1 VSAVVNALYDAAVAL
16 VQAHH
21 PALADPV
28 LADPVLA
35 DPVLADPVL
44 ADPVLADPVLA
55 DGLPLAHGGDEGPFT
70 PAVVLVRAEPFSVIS
85 LALLAAA
92 ALYLWGVARLH
103 RRGDRWPAGRSLVF
117 LGGLVAVASVTVSG
131 IAAFDTILLSV
142 HMVQHMVLSMI
153 APILLALGAPVTLA
167 LRTLPPSPRRILLA
181 VLHSSFARLITFP
194 IVTFGLFVATPF
206 VLYFSGLYRAS
217 LADEWV
223 HGAVHLHFLAVGC
236 LFFWPLIGLDPLPGR
251 MPYPLRALLMVLSVP
266 FHTVLGL
273 TVMQSA
279 GLLGGDWYPSLH
291 LDWADPYADQRV
303 AGGILWAG
311 GEFVAVGML
320 GALVFQW
327 MRDSEREAR
336 RVDRALDRAEAE
348 QAAAER
354 AAAEQGAAE
363 QGAAERAAPE
373 QTAADRAPVQAAAE
387 RATAERA
394 EVAEQVTQ
402 EHSDAA
408 HRGHA

>member
-1 VSAVVNALYDAAVAL
+1 VSAVVTALYGPAVAL

-21 PALADPV
+21 PV
-28 LADPVLA
+28 LGDS
-35 DPVLADPVL
+35 
-44 ADPVLADPVLA
+44 VLA
-55 DGLPLAHGGDEGPFT
+55 DGLPLAHGGDESPFT
-70 PAVVLVRAEPFSVIS
+70 PAVVLVRAEPFSFIS

-117 LGGLVAVASVTVSG
+117 LGGLAALASVTVSG
-131 IAAFDTILLSV
+131 IAAYDTILLSV

-153 APILLALGAPVTLA
+153 SPILLALGAPVTLA
-167 LRTLPPSPRRILLA
+167 LRTLPPSPRRVLLA

-236 LFFWPLIGLDPLPGR
+236 LFWPLIGLDPLPGR

-354 AAAEQGAAE
+354 AAGDQGAAERAAGEQGAAE
-363 QGAAERAAPE
+363 QAAPE
-373 QTAADRAPVQAAAE
+373 QTAADQAAEQAAANRAAAN
-387 RATAERA
+387 RATAGGT
-394 EVAEQVTQ
+394 EVAEQVTR
-402 EHSDAA
+402 ERSDAA